1 MRVERYELRYMYA
14 FIESIS
20 LNEILVQYLSI
31 KKKTFSL
38 SLPMC
43 LQLNEI
49 TYGLKGGITRKAISL
64 GRYLLSVYGL
74 LYASTNIENN
84 LWQLCLTFAV
94 DIMLTGIFIEK
105 NIIILT
111 GMIMISV
118 EPRGRL
124 KQYIFVGFLGGRE

>member
-1 MRVERYELRYMYA
+1 
-14 FIESIS
+14 
-20 LNEILVQYLSI
+20 
-31 KKKTFSL
+31 
-38 SLPMC
+38 MC

-64 GRYLLSVYGL
+64 GRYSLSVYGL
-74 LYASTNIENN
+74 LYASNNIENN

>member
-1 MRVERYELRYMYA
+1 MERYELRYMYA

-38 SLPMC
+38 SLAMC

-64 GRYLLSVYGL
+64 GRYSLSVYGL

-118 EPRGRL
+118 DPRGRL